1 MFFKKPIFKIGF
13 FAENYK
19 MTKIQRIQAISCLL
33 LCCVLTAPVY
43 AYELPAVEDRR
54 ADTTDLSV
62 HNATFL
68 RQGTKVSIL
77 GILKRNG
84 KNYELIGTDGQRGA
98 AFSLDLHPSLKIEDD
113 LVDRE
118 VRAVGR
124 MAYETMSMPHSGGT
138 LYHFKLELYSIHPLR

>member
-1 MFFKKPIFKIGF
+1 
-13 FAENYK
+13 
-19 MTKIQRIQAISCLL
+19 MTKIQRIQAINCLL

-54 ADTTDLSV
+54 ADT
-62 HNATFL
+62 
-68 RQGTKVSIL
+68 
-77 GILKRNG
+77 
-84 KNYELIGTDGQRGA
+84 TDGQRGA